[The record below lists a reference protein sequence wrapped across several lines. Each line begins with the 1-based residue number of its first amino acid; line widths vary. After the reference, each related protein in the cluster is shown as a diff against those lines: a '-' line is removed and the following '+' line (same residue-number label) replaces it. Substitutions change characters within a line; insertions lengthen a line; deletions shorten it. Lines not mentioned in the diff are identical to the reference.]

1 MKESALR
8 NTIVGGLLL
17 MGLVATGC
25 QKKDAAPAGAG
36 MQGLPVQTVA
46 VTLQPVAQTS
56 EFVATI
62 KSRRSATMVPQV
74 SGQLTQILVRS
85 GDHVK
90 AGQPMMLIDP
100 RQQQANVESL
110 RATERQKK
118 ALYDYNVS
126 ENERQLS
133 LIHI

>member
-1 MKESALR
+1 MKDSALR

-17 MGLVATGC
+17 MGLMATGC
-25 QKKDAAPAGAG
+25 QKKAAAPAGAG

-90 AGQPMMLIDP
+90 AGQPMMQIDP
-100 RQQQANVESL
+100 RQQQATVGQMQGNGAAEEGAL
-110 RATERQKK
+110 RLQYGGTGAATE
-118 ALYDYNVS
+118 AA
-126 ENERQLS
+126 
-133 LIHI
+133 